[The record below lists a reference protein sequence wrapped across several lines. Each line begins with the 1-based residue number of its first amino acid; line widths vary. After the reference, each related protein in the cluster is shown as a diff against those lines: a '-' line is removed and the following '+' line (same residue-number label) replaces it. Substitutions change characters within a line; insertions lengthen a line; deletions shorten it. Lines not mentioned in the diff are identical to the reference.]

1 MRIGINV
8 PDELLQKVKGTQPPV
23 NVSQVCR
30 DALERYVEVSDRA
43 RAQTVADGV
52 DEHVIRLAK
61 SVQTPMIEPD
71 WEACAL
77 DDARDW
83 VRATN
88 PESWPQFMHQCEVL
102 RRQKRDEAEMV
113 DIWSQGGGC
122 KGLLLLLDEH
132 SEWFEG
138 QFELQFES
146 DVVVDPYD
154 KAREEYSR
162 AWLGYVYEVRRK
174 LEDHY
179 RAEYQK
185 VMAERAEER
194 RSRKVPQLPPFL
206 VDWNR

>member
-8 PDELLQKVKGTQPPV
+8 PDELLQKVKETQPPV

-30 DALERYVEVSDRA
+30 DALECYVEVSDRA

-71 WEACAL
+71 WEAYAL

-83 VRATN
+83 VQAVT
-88 PESWPQFMHQCEVL
+88 PESWQQFMHQCEVL
-102 RRQKRDEAEMV
+102 RRKKRDEAEMV
-113 DIWSQGGGC
+113 DIWSQDGDC
-122 KGLLLLLDEH
+122 KGLLLRLQQH
-132 SEWFEG
+132 REW
-138 QFELQFES
+138 FELQFES

-179 RAEYQK
+179 RVEYQN

-194 RSRKVPQLPPFL
+194 RSRKDPDLPPHL
-206 VDWNR
+206 IERNH